1 MLARQEE
8 ADLSDRPSTRASN
21 DPPDYTAHIRSKSTA
36 HAHSPKRLSVFSG
49 RSRSNTSTS
58 TSSSRRSPASSMTS
72 ADAASLPYSSEDRA
86 ISAGIRSDR
95 HERHE
100 SMTKSLFSRGS
111 RILRRQGSKFNIAAT
126 LDEEDEVGREKSRF
140 EVSEIFSRHHKT
152 RQSNARKSTPP
163 PRVIFAREKETSN

>member
-1 MLARQEE
+1 
-8 ADLSDRPSTRASN
+8 
-21 DPPDYTAHIRSKSTA
+21 
-36 HAHSPKRLSVFSG
+36 
-49 RSRSNTSTS
+49 
-58 TSSSRRSPASSMTS
+58 MTS

-126 LDEEDEVGREKSRF
+126 LDEEDEVEREKSRF